1 MKDKSFDKI
10 IAVIRNLFKSEEE
23 FIPLH
28 EPRFWGNEK
37 KYINDAIDS
46 TFVSSVGEYVDK
58 FEAKMC
64 EITGAKYAI
73 ATVNGTSAIHI
84 SLLAAGV
91 KEGDEVLTQGLT
103 FIATANAIKYCNAD
117 PVFIDVDKETL
128 GLSPIALKD
137 YLNSNIEIRN
147 QIPYNKKSGKK
158 VAAILPMHTFGHPC
172 EIDEIVEIAQEYNIP
187 VVEDAAESLGSYYKG
202 QHTGTFSK
210 IAAFSFNG
218 NKITTAGGGGCII
231 TNDEKLAK
239 WVKHITTT
247 AKVPHP
253 FEYNHDEMGY
263 NYRMPNLNAALVYA
277 QLELLPNFLKNKRT
291 LANKYIEKLSSEVV
305 VFQEPEFSKSNY
317 WLNAIILNDKKDRD
331 KFLSFSNNQKVMT
344 RPIWNLMW
352 RMPMFADCLKDS
364 QKVAIDLEERIV
376 NIPSSVIR

>member
-1 MKDKSFDKI
+1 MKNNSFGKI
-10 IAVIRNLFKSEEE
+10 ITVIRNLFKSEEE

-37 KYINDAIDS
+37 KYINDVIDS

-58 FEAKMC
+58 FETKMC

-103 FIATANAIKYCNAD
+103 FVATANAIKYCNAD
-117 PVFIDVDKETL
+117 PVFIDVDESTL
-128 GLSPIALKD
+128 GFSPYALKN
-137 YLNSNIEIRN
+137 YLQQNIELRN
-147 QIPYNKKSGKK
+147 NVPYNKISGKK

-172 EIDEIVEIAQEYNIP
+172 KIDEIVGIAQEYNIS

-202 QHTGTFSK
+202 KHTGTFSK

-218 NKITTAGGGGCII
+218 NKITTAGGGGCIV
-231 TNDEKLAK
+231 TNDAKLAK

-247 AKVPHP
+247 AKIPHA
-253 FEYNHDEMGY
+253 FEYNHDEIGY

-277 QLELLPNFLKNKRT
+277 QLEQLPKFLKSKRS
-291 LANKYIEKLSSEVV
+291 LANKYIEKLSTEVT

-317 WLNAIILNDKKDRD
+317 WLNTITFNDKKERD
-331 KFLSFSNNQKVMT
+331 DFLSFSNKQKVMT

-364 QKVAIDLEERIV
+364 QNVAINLEERIV
-376 NIPSSVIR
+376 NIPSSVI